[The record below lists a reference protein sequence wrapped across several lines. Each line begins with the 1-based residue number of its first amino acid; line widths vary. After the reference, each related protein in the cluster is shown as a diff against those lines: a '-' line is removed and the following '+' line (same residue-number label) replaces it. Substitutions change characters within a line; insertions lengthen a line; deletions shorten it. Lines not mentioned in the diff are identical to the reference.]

1 MKDIIDH
8 TGSVES
14 IEGTHVRIRI
24 LQSSACSACQAR
36 SLCASAEA
44 KEKIVDVWDTHADRL
59 TVGEQVK
66 VCASMQM
73 GRNAVLLAFVVPL
86 LLMVAW
92 LVVALKW
99 LVLSELMAIGGVLLL
114 LLIYYIGLWS
124 VREKLSRKFA
134 FWIEKD

>member
-24 LQSSACSACQAR
+24 LQSSACSACQAK

-73 GRNAVLLAFVVPL
+73 SLNAV
-86 LLMVAW
+86 
-92 LVVALKW
+92 LKW

-114 LLIYYIGLWS
+114 LFIYYIGLWS